1 MSHLK
6 ISNPNDINLHYERS
20 RKRNG
25 SSGGNHTTAP
35 NICGASYALMDRMS
49 LKTRTKAAATSEI
62 LADWKKRCKA
72 TGLKCF
78 ETIQWD
84 DELLHIVATKN

>member
-6 ISNPNDINLHYERS
+6 ISEPNDVNLHYERS
-20 RKRNG
+20 RSNKDK
-25 SSGGNHTTAP
+25 SSSMTNKVP
-35 NICGASYALMDRMS
+35 NICGASYSEMGRT

-84 DELLHIVATKN
+84 DELLHIIATKN